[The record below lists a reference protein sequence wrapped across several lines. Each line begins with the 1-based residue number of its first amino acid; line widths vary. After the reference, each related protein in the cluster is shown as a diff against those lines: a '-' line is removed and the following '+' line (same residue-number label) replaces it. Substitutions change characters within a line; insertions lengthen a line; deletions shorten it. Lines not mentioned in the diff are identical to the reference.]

1 MRVVAAIFVTLL
13 INSSSNIHAHTPHGF
28 VTDQQLRENMGCLTG
43 IFSRRSFKLKWSSN
57 DFALLV

>member
-28 VTDQQLRENMGCLTG
+28 VTDQQRGEKYARLDRHFQPLQ
-43 IFSRRSFKLKWSSN
+43 F
-57 DFALLV
+57 